1 MSDNVGQTV
10 RHTDKPESTDA
21 PTRVAGL
28 FRSKRRTAVAA
39 AAVAGSV
46 LVAVPLIGATAASG
60 GTADHTKPV
69 ASGHQIA
76 FKPDPHGLGNDW
88 LPTPPKPAATTAPAT
103 TSPDRA
109 SRGESRKAIPSSSS
123 TSSSSSKSS
132 SGSPKS
138 IAQAKLAE
146 RGWSGQFSCLNSLWE
161 KESGWS
167 TSAANPSG
175 AYGIPQALP
184 GSKMASSG
192 SDWRT
197 NPATQIDWGLDYIS
211 ETYGTPCAAWSH
223 SQSNNW
229 Y

>member
-1 MSDNVGQTV
+1 MSDTA
-10 RHTDKPESTDA
+10 RKADRPTDRTESINA
-21 PTRVAGL
+21 PARVAGL
-28 FRSKRRTAVAA
+28 FGSHRRTAAA

-46 LVAVPLIGATAASG
+46 LVAVPLIGATAVSG
-60 GTADHTKPV
+60 GAADDIKPV
-69 ASGHQIA
+69 ASAHQIA
-76 FKPDPHGLGNDW
+76 YKPDPRGLGNDW
-88 LPTPPKPAATTAPAT
+88 LPTPPKPVATKAPA

-123 TSSSSSKSS
+123 TSSSSSSKSY

-138 IAQAKLAE
+138 IAQAKLAD

-167 TSAANPSG
+167 VSAANPSG

-192 SDWRT
+192 SDWRS